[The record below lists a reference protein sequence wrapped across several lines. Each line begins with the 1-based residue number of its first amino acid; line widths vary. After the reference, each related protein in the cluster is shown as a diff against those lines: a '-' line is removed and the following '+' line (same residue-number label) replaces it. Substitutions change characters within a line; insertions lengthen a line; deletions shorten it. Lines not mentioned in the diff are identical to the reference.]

1 MRFGNNLK
9 TLLKQK
15 NIKQTKFAE
24 MMETGNTTVSNWINN
39 VSYPDFR
46 TLLRIKELLNMDL
59 ETLVYGDLES
69 TIKLDNLRVM
79 EKSKSFSRLEKEISF
94 NEVGNSATSSAME
107 LEFLKKTLVDKDRE
121 IDFLRKII
129 EKKM

>member
-1 MRFGNNLK
+1 
-9 TLLKQK
+9 LLKQK

-46 TLLRIKELLNMDL
+46 TLLRIKELLNVDL

-79 EKSKSFSRLEKEISF
+79 EKSKSFSGLEKEISF